1 MLRVAEDLWPHL
13 ESGER
18 AQGAWD
24 PCGVGAGGGWEA
36 GGPGSHGLW
45 SQAARAW
52 VLALGLLSRVAL
64 VKVWAVGSLVC
75 WVPHAGLWHPS
86 KSTTVCGAGPL
97 SPVPSWGGGGG
108 GHFLRLPVPPESRLP
123 L

>member
-24 PCGVGAGGGWEA
+24 PRGVGAGGGWEA
-36 GGPGSHGLW
+36 GGPGSRGLW
-45 SQAARAW
+45 SQATRAW

-64 VKVWAVGSLVC
+64 VKVRGESGLLVPTC
-75 WVPHAGLWHPS
+75 WPLASQQEHDGVQEP
-86 KSTTVCGAGPL
+86 GPL
-97 SPVPSWGGGGG
+97 S
-108 GHFLRLPVPPESRLP
+108 PVPPESRLP